1 MGEVFM
7 HTLGPLVGL
16 DKGLYHLFRLLTN
29 LHMHNLHA
37 VFNMGSSLPL
47 RVQLFKVKLSPVP
60 CLYNRKGKGFM
71 DVYLVIS
78 LLGRY

>member
-1 MGEVFM
+1 M

-16 DKGLYHLFRLLTN
+16 DKGLYNLFRLLTN
-29 LHMHNLHA
+29 LHLHNLHA